1 MEFPEGR
8 EATGRQ
14 GSRARSPLSEHELN
28 AAIVDAV
35 VDPIITVDHRHH
47 VIALNAAAE
56 AVFGWDRGDAEGR
69 DLVELLIPAD
79 VRARQRRGLE
89 RLLEEA
95 DESSGTHTTR
105 LVAARRDGRR
115 LPVEIAV
122 ARLGPQWPARFA
134 CFVRETMLPGS
145 GVAAE
150 RDPLTGLATRGAL
163 EHQLEAAFARARRR
177 GVAVALIHVDLEGF
191 RLVNRSLGY
200 DGANELLRCVA
211 ERLVRVART
220 SDVVARHSADEF
232 LLLLPDLD
240 VGDPETAEGT
250 GRLAAAAETVAQR
263 VHAALARPFT
273 IHGTELF
280 VRARAGIS
288 IFPFDANE
296 PRGLLQHAD
305 AAHYQA
311 KEPGSAPTRVFASG
325 AEAVEERLE
334 MITRLRKAVD
344 RHEFVLHY
352 QPVIDLARAHD
363 ALEAGRGRV
372 PMVGVEAL
380 VRWEDP
386 ERGLVPPLDFIP
398 LAEETGLIEPI
409 GEWVVQEAC
418 RQAAAWVADGLELDV
433 AFNVSLRQLWQPD
446 FVEKTLTAAR
456 VAQVDPARMIV
467 EITESTVMVDP
478 TRTQAVLE
486 ALNEQGFRMA
496 IDDFGT
502 GHSSLARLWRLPVD
516 LLKID
521 RSFVSEMPQDEAAST
536 MASTII
542 HLASSLGINHLA
554 EGIERPDQ
562 LEYLVEQGAGLGQGF
577 LFGRPVP
584 APEIAQLAA

>member
-1 MEFPEGR
+1 V
-8 EATGRQ
+8 
-14 GSRARSPLSEHELN
+14 RSPLTEHELN

-35 VDPIITVDHRHH
+35 ADPIVTVDHRHRI
-47 VIALNAAAE
+47 IAMNAAAE
-56 AVFGWDRGDAEGR
+56 TAFGWDRGEAEGR
-69 DLVELLIPAD
+69 ELVDLLIPAD
-79 VRARQRRGLE
+79 VRARQRRTLE
-89 RLLEEA
+89 AVLEDA
-95 DESSGTHTTR
+95 DEDSGSQSTR
-105 LVAARRDGRR
+105 IIAARRDGRR

-134 CFVRETMLPGS
+134 CFLRETMLPAS

-177 GVAVALIHVDLEGF
+177 GVAVALIHIDLEGF

-200 DGANELLRCVA
+200 DAANELLRCVA
-211 ERLVRVART
+211 ERLIRVART

-232 LLLLPDLD
+232 LVLLPDLD
-240 VGDPETAEGT
+240 VGDPQTAEGT

-263 VHAALARPFT
+263 LHAALARPFT

-296 PRGLLQHAD
+296 PRLLLQHAD

-311 KEPGSAPTRVFASG
+311 KEPGSAPTRVFAVGS
-325 AEAVEERLE
+325 EAVEERLE
-334 MITRLRKAVD
+334 LITRLRKAVE
-344 RHEFVLHY
+344 RQEFVLHY
-352 QPVIDLARAHD
+352 QPVIDLARAHA
-363 ALEAGRGRV
+363 ALREGKQSV
-372 PMVGVEAL
+372 SMVGVEAL
-380 VRWEDP
+380 IRWEDP

-409 GEWVVQEAC
+409 GAWVVEESC
-418 RQAAAWVADGLELDV
+418 RQAAAWAAGGLELDV

-446 FVEKTLTAAR
+446 FVDKTLQAAR
-456 VAQVDPARMIV
+456 VAGVDPRRMIV
-467 EITESTVMVDP
+467 EITESSVMADP
-478 TRTQAVLE
+478 ARTQAVLE
-486 ALNEQGFRMA
+486 ALNEHGFRMA

-521 RSFVSEMPQDEAAST
+521 RSFVAEMPDDEAAST

-542 HLASSLGINHLA
+542 HLASSLGIDHVA
-554 EGIERPDQ
+554 EGIERQDQ
-562 LEYLVEQGAGLGQGF
+562 LDFLVGHGAGFGQGY
-577 LFGRPVP
+577 LFGRPTP
-584 APEIAQLAA
+584 PGEIAALAA

>member
-1 MEFPEGR
+1 MKFARSR
-8 EATGRQ
+8 EADRQ
-14 GSRARSPLSEHELN
+14 GGQVRSPLTENELN

-35 VDPIITVDHRHH
+35 VDPIVTVDHEHCI
-47 VIALNAAAE
+47 IAMNTAAE
-56 AVFGWDRGDAEGR
+56 ATFGWERGEAEGR
-69 DLVELLIPAD
+69 ELVELLIPAD
-79 VRARQRRGLE
+79 IRARQRRTLE

-95 DESSGTHTTR
+95 DEESGSRTTR
-105 LVAARRDGRR
+105 VIAARRDGRR
-115 LPVEIAV
+115 MPVEVAV
-122 ARLGPQWPARFA
+122 TRLGAQWPARFA
-134 CFVRETMLPGS
+134 CFLRETILPGS

-150 RDPLTGLATRGAL
+150 RDPLTGLATRPAL

-177 GVAVALIHVDLEGF
+177 GVAVALIHIDLEAF

-200 DGANELLRCVA
+200 DAANELLRCVA
-211 ERLVRVART
+211 ERLIRVART

-232 LLLLPDLD
+232 LVLLPDLD

-250 GRLAAAAETVAQR
+250 GRLAVAAETVAQR

-288 IFPFDANE
+288 IFPLDANE
-296 PRGLLQHAD
+296 PRLLLQHAD
-305 AAHYQA
+305 ASHYQA
-311 KEPGSAPTRVFASG
+311 KEPGSAPTRVFAAG

-334 MITRLRKAVD
+334 QITRLRKAVD
-344 RHEFVLHY
+344 RNEFILHY
-352 QPVIDLARAHD
+352 QPVIDLARAQA
-363 ALEAGRGRV
+363 ALAAGRDSA

-380 VRWEDP
+380 IRWEDP
-386 ERGLVPPLDFIP
+386 DRGLVPPLDFIP

-409 GEWVVQEAC
+409 GEWVVEEAC
-418 RQAAAWVADGLELDV
+418 RQAAEWAAEGLELDV

-446 FVEKTLTAAR
+446 FVDKTLRAAR
-456 VAQVDPARMIV
+456 VAGVDPGRMIV
-467 EITESTVMVDP
+467 EITESSVMADP
-478 TRTQAVLE
+478 VRTQAVLE
-486 ALNEQGFRMA
+486 ALNEHGFRMA

-502 GHSSLARLWRLPVD
+502 GHSSLARLWRMPVD

-521 RSFVSEMPQDEAAST
+521 RSFVAEMPGDEAAST

-542 HLASSLGINHLA
+542 HLASSLGIDHLA

-562 LEYLVEQGAGLGQGF
+562 LEHLVRQGASLGQGY
-577 LFGRPVP
+577 LFGRPGP
-584 APEIAQLAA
+584 ASGIAALAT

>member
-1 MEFPEGR
+1 M
-8 EATGRQ
+8 
-14 GSRARSPLSEHELN
+14 RSPLTEHELN

-35 VDPIITVDHRHH
+35 VDPIVTVDHEHCI
-47 VIALNAAAE
+47 IAMNAAAE
-56 AVFGWDRGDAEGR
+56 ATFGWERGEAEGR
-69 DLVELLIPAD
+69 ELVELLIPAD
-79 VRARQRRGLE
+79 IRARQRRTLE
-89 RLLEEA
+89 GLLEEA
-95 DESSGTHTTR
+95 DEESGSRTTR
-105 LVAARRDGRR
+105 VIAARRDGRR
-115 LPVEIAV
+115 MPVEVAV
-122 ARLGPQWPARFA
+122 TRLGAQWPARFA
-134 CFVRETMLPGS
+134 CFLRETILPGS

-150 RDPLTGLATRGAL
+150 RDPLTGLATRPAL

-177 GVAVALIHVDLEGF
+177 GVAVALIHIDLEGF

-200 DGANELLRCVA
+200 DAANELLRCVA
-211 ERLVRVART
+211 ERLIRVART

-232 LLLLPDLD
+232 LVLLPDLD

-250 GRLAAAAETVAQR
+250 GRLAVAAETVAQR

-296 PRGLLQHAD
+296 PRLLLQHAD

-311 KEPGSAPTRVFASG
+311 KEPGSAPTRVFAAG

-334 MITRLRKAVD
+334 QITRLRKAVD
-344 RHEFVLHY
+344 RNEFILHY
-352 QPVIDLARAHD
+352 QPVIDLARAQA
-363 ALEAGRGRV
+363 ALVAGRGSA

-380 VRWEDP
+380 IRWEDP
-386 ERGLVPPLDFIP
+386 DRGLVPPLDFIP

-409 GEWVVQEAC
+409 GEWVVEEAC
-418 RQAAAWVADGLELDV
+418 RQAAEWAAEGLELDV

-446 FVEKTLTAAR
+446 FVDKTLRAAR
-456 VAQVDPARMIV
+456 VAGVDPGRMIV
-467 EITESTVMVDP
+467 EITESSVMADP
-478 TRTQAVLE
+478 VRTQAVLE
-486 ALNEQGFRMA
+486 ALNEHGFRMA

-502 GHSSLARLWRLPVD
+502 GHSSLARLWRMPVD

-521 RSFVSEMPQDEAAST
+521 RSFVAEMPGDEAAST

-542 HLASSLGINHLA
+542 HLASSLGIDHLA
-554 EGIERPDQ
+554 EGIERRDQ
-562 LEYLVEQGAGLGQGF
+562 LEHLVGQGASLGQGY
-577 LFGRPVP
+577 LFGRPGP
-584 APEIAQLAA
+584 ASGIAALAA

>member
-1 MEFPEGR
+1 MEKPDGR
-8 EATGRQ
+8 EATGQ
-14 GSRARSPLSEHELN
+14 GRTARSPVDEQGLN

-35 VDPIITVDHRHH
+35 ADPIVTVDHRNR
-47 VIALNAAAE
+47 VIAMNMAAE
-56 AVFGWDRGDAEGR
+56 EAFGWKRSEAEGR
-69 DLVELLIPAD
+69 ELAELMIPAD
-79 VRARQRRGLE
+79 TRARQRRTLE
-89 RLLEEA
+89 ALLEEA
-95 DESSGTHTTR
+95 DETSGARTTR
-105 LVAARRDGRR
+105 VIATRRDGRR
-115 LPVEIAV
+115 FPVEIGIT
-122 ARLGPQWPARFA
+122 RLGPEWPARFA
-134 CFVRETMLPGS
+134 CFIRETMLPAS

-150 RDPLTGLATRGAL
+150 RDPLTGLATRAAL

-177 GVAVALIHVDLEGF
+177 GVAVALIHVDLEAF

-200 DGANELLRCVA
+200 DAANELLRCVA

-232 LLLLPDLD
+232 LVLLPDLD
-240 VGDPETAEGT
+240 VGDPQTADGT

-288 IFPFDANE
+288 IFPFDASE
-296 PRGLLQHAD
+296 PRMLLQHAD

-311 KEPGSAPTRVFASG
+311 KEPGSAPTRVFAAGS
-325 AEAVEERLE
+325 EAVEERLE

-352 QPVIDLARAHD
+352 QPVIDLHRAQK
-363 ALEAGRGRV
+363 AIAGERKV

-380 VRWEDP
+380 IRWEDP
-386 ERGLVPPLDFIP
+386 DRGMVPPLDFIP

-409 GEWVVQEAC
+409 GDWVVEEASK
-418 RQAAAWVADGLELDV
+418 QAAAWAAEGLELDV

-446 FVEKTLTAAR
+446 FVDKTLNAAR
-456 VAQVDPARMIV
+456 LAGVDPRRMIV
-467 EITESTVMVDP
+467 EITESTVMADP
-478 TRTQAVLE
+478 SRTQAVLE
-486 ALNEQGFRMA
+486 QLSEHGFRMA

-502 GHSSLARLWRLPVD
+502 GHSSLARLWRMPVD

-521 RSFVSEMPQDEAAST
+521 RSFVAEMPDDEVAST

-542 HLASSLGINHLA
+542 HLASSLGIDHLA
-554 EGIERPDQ
+554 EGIERSDQ
-562 LEYLVEQGAGLGQGF
+562 LDYLVDQGAGLGQGF

-584 APEIAQLAA
+584 ALEIAQLAA

>member
-1 MEFPEGR
+1 MESPGGR

-14 GSRARSPLSEHELN
+14 GSRARSPLTEYELN

-35 VDPIITVDHRHH
+35 ADPIVVVDHEHRI
-47 VIALNAAAE
+47 IAMNAAAE
-56 AVFGWDRGDAEGR
+56 IAFGWARGEAEGR
-69 DLVELLIPAD
+69 ELVEFLIPAD
-79 VRARQRRGLE
+79 VRARQRRSLE
-89 RLLEEA
+89 GLLEDANE
-95 DESSGTHTTR
+95 ESGPR
-105 LVAARRDGRR
+105 NAGIVAARRDGRR
-115 LPVEIAV
+115 LPVEV
-122 ARLGPQWPARFA
+122 SVTRLGPQWPARFA
-134 CFVRETMLPGS
+134 CFLRETMLPASSVG
-145 GVAAE
+145 AE

-163 EHQLEAAFARARRR
+163 EHQLDAALARARRR
-177 GVAVALIHVDLEGF
+177 GVAVALIHIDLEGF

-200 DGANELLRCVA
+200 DAANELLRCVA
-211 ERLVRVART
+211 ERLIRVART

-232 LLLLPDLD
+232 LVLLPDLD
-240 VGDPETAEGT
+240 VGDPQTAEGT
-250 GRLAAAAETVAQR
+250 GRLAVAAETVAQR

-296 PRGLLQHAD
+296 PRLLLQHAD

-311 KEPGSAPTRVFASG
+311 KEPGSVPTRVFAAGS
-325 AEAVEERLE
+325 EAVEERLE
-334 MITRLRKAVD
+334 QITRLRKAVD
-344 RHEFVLHY
+344 RQEFVLHY
-352 QPVIDLARAHD
+352 QPVIDLARAHT
-363 ALEAGRGRV
+363 ALHEGKESV

-380 VRWEDP
+380 IRWEDP

-409 GEWVVQEAC
+409 GEWVVEEAC
-418 RQAAAWVADGLELDV
+418 RQAAAWATDGLELDV

-446 FVEKTLTAAR
+446 FVDKTLCAAR
-456 VAQVDPARMIV
+456 VAGVDPRRMIV
-467 EITESTVMVDP
+467 EITESTVMADP
-478 TRTQAVLE
+478 ERTQTVLE
-486 ALNEQGFRMA
+486 ALNEHGFRMA

-521 RSFVSEMPQDEAAST
+521 RSFVAEMPDDEAAAT

-542 HLASSLGINHLA
+542 HLASSLGIDHLA
-554 EGIERPDQ
+554 EGIERQDQ
-562 LEYLVEQGAGLGQGF
+562 LDYLVGQGAGYGQGY
-577 LFGRPVP
+577 LFGRPGPP
-584 APEIAQLAA
+584 AEIAALAA

>member
-1 MEFPEGR
+1 MELPEGR

-14 GSRARSPLSEHELN
+14 GSRARSPLTEEELN

-35 VDPIITVDHRHH
+35 ADPIVTVDHQHRI
-47 VIALNAAAE
+47 IAMNAAAE
-56 AVFGWDRGDAEGR
+56 IAFGWDRAEAEGR
-69 DLVELLIPAD
+69 ELVELLIPAD
-79 VRARQRRGLE
+79 VRSRQRRTFEL
-89 RLLEEA
+89 LLEEA
-95 DESSGTHTTR
+95 DEESGARTTR
-105 LVAARRDGRR
+105 VIAARRDGRR
-115 LPVEIAV
+115 LPLEVAV
-122 ARLGPQWPARFA
+122 TRLGAQWPARFA
-134 CFVRETMLPGS
+134 CFMRETMLPAS

-150 RDPLTGLATRGAL
+150 RDPLTGLSTRGAL

-200 DGANELLRCVA
+200 DAANELLRCVA
-211 ERLVRVART
+211 ERLIRVART

-232 LLLLPDLD
+232 LVLLPDLD
-240 VGDPETAEGT
+240 VGDPQTAEGT

-296 PRGLLQHAD
+296 PRILLQHAD

-311 KEPGSAPTRVFASG
+311 KEPGSAPTRVFAAGS
-325 AEAVEERLE
+325 EAVEQRLE

-352 QPVIDLARAHD
+352 QPVIDLTRAHA
-363 ALEAGRGRV
+363 ALHAGKDSV

-386 ERGLVPPLDFIP
+386 DRGLIPPLDFIP

-409 GEWVVQEAC
+409 GEWVVEESC
-418 RQAAAWVADGLELDV
+418 RQAATWAADGLELDV

-446 FVEKTLTAAR
+446 FVDKTLRAAR
-456 VAQVDPARMIV
+456 VAGVDPRRMIV
-467 EITESTVMVDP
+467 EITESTVMADP
-478 TRTQAVLE
+478 ARTQAVLE
-486 ALNEQGFRMA
+486 ALNEHGFRMA

-502 GHSSLARLWRLPVD
+502 GHSSLARLWRMPVD

-521 RSFVSEMPQDEAAST
+521 RSFVAEMPDDEAAST

-542 HLASSLGINHLA
+542 HLASSLGIDHLA
-554 EGIERPDQ
+554 EGIERTEQ
-562 LEYLVEQGAGLGQGF
+562 LEYLVDQGAGLGQGY
-577 LFGRPVP
+577 LFGRPMP
-584 APEIAQLAA
+584 ANEITALAA

>member
-1 MEFPEGR
+1 M
-8 EATGRQ
+8 A
-14 GSRARSPLSEHELN
+14 PLTEQELN

-35 VDPIITVDHRHH
+35 ADPIVTVDHRHCI
-47 VIALNAAAE
+47 IAMNAAAE
-56 AVFGWDRGDAEGR
+56 AAFGWDRAEAEGR
-69 DLVELLIPAD
+69 GLVDLLIPAD
-79 VRARQRRGLE
+79 VRARQRRTLE
-89 RLLEEA
+89 VLLEEA
-95 DESSGTHTTR
+95 DEASSARTTR
-105 LVAARRDGRR
+105 VIAARRDGRR
-115 LPVEIAV
+115 LPLEVAV
-122 ARLGPQWPARFA
+122 TRLGPQWPARFA
-134 CFVRETMLPGS
+134 CFMRETMLPAS
-145 GVAAE
+145 GLAAE

-177 GVAVALIHVDLEGF
+177 GVAVALIHIDLEGF

-200 DGANELLRCVA
+200 DAANELLRCVA
-211 ERLVRVART
+211 ERLIRVART

-232 LLLLPDLD
+232 LVLLPDLD
-240 VGDPETAEGT
+240 VGDPQTAEGT
-250 GRLAAAAETVAQR
+250 GRLATAAETVAQR

-296 PRGLLQHAD
+296 PRLLLQHAD

-311 KEPGSAPTRVFASG
+311 KEPGSAPTRVFAAG
-325 AEAVEERLE
+325 AEAVERRLE

-344 RHEFVLHY
+344 RHEFILHY
-352 QPVIDLARAHD
+352 QPVIDLTRAHA
-363 ALEAGRGRV
+363 ALHSGKDSV

-386 ERGLVPPLDFIP
+386 DRGLVPPLDFIP

-409 GEWVVQEAC
+409 GEWVVEESC
-418 RQAAAWVADGLELDV
+418 RQAAAWAADGLELDV

-446 FVEKTLTAAR
+446 FVDKTLRAAR
-456 VAQVDPARMIV
+456 VAGVDPGRMIV
-467 EITESTVMVDP
+467 EITESTVMADP
-478 TRTQAVLE
+478 ARTQAVLE
-486 ALNEQGFRMA
+486 ALNEHGFRMA

-502 GHSSLARLWRLPVD
+502 GHSSLARLWRMPVD

-521 RSFVSEMPQDEAAST
+521 RSFVAEMPDDEAAST

-542 HLASSLGINHLA
+542 HLASSLGIDHVA
-554 EGIERPDQ
+554 EGIERTDQ
-562 LEYLVEQGAGLGQGF
+562 LEYLVDQGAGLGQGY

-584 APEIAQLAA
+584 ANEIAALAA

>member
-1 MEFPEGR
+1 MEFPGGR
-8 EATGRQ
+8 EAAGRQ
-14 GSRARSPLSEHELN
+14 GGQARTPLSDQELN

-35 VDPIITVDHRHH
+35 GDPIITVDHRHR
-47 VIALNAAAE
+47 VIAMNAAAE
-56 AVFGWDRGDAEGR
+56 TAFGWDRAEAEGR
-69 DLVELLIPAD
+69 ELVDLLIPAD
-79 VRARQRRGLE
+79 VRARQRRSLE
-89 RLLEEA
+89 GLLEAA
-95 DESSGTHTTR
+95 DEDSGSQTSR
-105 LVAARRDGRR
+105 VIAARRDGRR
-115 LPVEIAV
+115 LPVEVAV
-122 ARLGPQWPARFA
+122 TRLGPQWPARFV
-134 CFVRETMLPGS
+134 CFLRETMLPAS

-163 EHQLEAAFARARRR
+163 EHQLEGAFARARRR

-200 DGANELLRCVA
+200 DAANELLRCVA

-232 LLLLPDLD
+232 LVLLPDLD
-240 VGDPETAEGT
+240 VGDPQTTEGT

-288 IFPFDANE
+288 IFPFDASE
-296 PRGLLQHAD
+296 PRLLLQHAD

-311 KEPGSAPTRVFASG
+311 KEPGSAPTRVFAAGS
-325 AEAVEERLE
+325 EAVEQRLE
-334 MITRLRKAVD
+334 QITRLRKAVD
-344 RHEFVLHY
+344 RKEFVLHY
-352 QPVIDLARAHD
+352 QPVIDLARAHA
-363 ALEAGRGRV
+363 ALHDGERTV
-372 PMVGVEAL
+372 PIVGVEAL
-380 VRWEDP
+380 IRWEDP
-386 ERGLVPPLDFIP
+386 DRGLVPPLDFIP

-409 GEWVVQEAC
+409 GEWVVEEAC
-418 RQAAAWVADGLELDV
+418 RQAAAWAADGLDLDV

-446 FVEKTLTAAR
+446 FVDKTLRAAR
-456 VAQVDPARMIV
+456 LAGVDPRRMVV
-467 EITESTVMVDP
+467 EITESTVMADP
-478 TRTQAVLE
+478 ERTQAVLE
-486 ALNEQGFRMA
+486 ALNEHGFRMA

-521 RSFVSEMPQDEAAST
+521 RSFVAEMPDDEAAAT

-542 HLASSLGINHLA
+542 HLASSLGIDHLA
-554 EGIERPDQ
+554 EGIEREDQ
-562 LEYLVEQGAGLGQGF
+562 LEYLVGQGAGFGQGY
-577 LFGRPVP
+577 LFGRPGPP
-584 APEIAQLAA
+584 AEIAALAA

>member
-1 MEFPEGR
+1 MEFPGGR

-14 GSRARSPLSEHELN
+14 GSRARSPLTEQELN

-35 VDPIITVDHRHH
+35 VDPIVTVDHRHRI
-47 VIALNAAAE
+47 IAMNVAAE
-56 AVFGWDRGDAEGR
+56 IAFGWERTEAEGR
-69 DLVELLIPAD
+69 ELVELLIPAD
-79 VRARQRRGLE
+79 VRARQRRTLEGL
-89 RLLEEA
+89 LDEA
-95 DESSGTHTTR
+95 DEDSGSKTTR
-105 LVAARRDGRR
+105 VIAARRDGRR
-115 LPVEIAV
+115 LPLEVAV
-122 ARLGPQWPARFA
+122 TRLGPQWPARFV
-134 CFVRETMLPGS
+134 CFLRETMLPAS

-150 RDPLTGLATRGAL
+150 SDPLTGLATRGAL
-163 EHQLEAAFARARRR
+163 EHQLDAAFARARRR
-177 GVAVALIHVDLEGF
+177 GVAVALIHIDLEGF

-200 DGANELLRCVA
+200 DAANELLRCVA
-211 ERLVRVART
+211 ERLLRVART

-232 LLLLPDLD
+232 LVLLPDLD
-240 VGDPETAEGT
+240 VGDPQTAEGT

-296 PRGLLQHAD
+296 PRILLQHAD

-311 KEPGSAPTRVFASG
+311 KEPGSAPTQVFAAGS
-325 AEAVEERLE
+325 EAVEQRLE

-352 QPVIDLARAHD
+352 QPVIDLARAQA
-363 ALEAGRGRV
+363 ALHSGKESV
-372 PMVGVEAL
+372 SIVGVEAL
-380 VRWEDP
+380 IRWEDP
-386 ERGLVPPLDFIP
+386 DRGLVPPLDFIP

-409 GEWVVQEAC
+409 GEWVVEESC
-418 RQAAAWVADGLELDV
+418 RQAAVWAANGLELDV

-446 FVEKTLTAAR
+446 FVDKTLRAAR
-456 VAQVDPARMIV
+456 VAGVDPRRMIV
-467 EITESTVMVDP
+467 EVTESSVMADP
-478 TRTQAVLE
+478 ERTQAVLE
-486 ALNEQGFRMA
+486 ALNEHGFRMA

-502 GHSSLARLWRLPVD
+502 GHSSLARLWRMPVD

-521 RSFVSEMPQDEAAST
+521 RSFVSEMPGDEAAST

-542 HLASSLGINHLA
+542 HLASSLGIDHLA
-554 EGIERPDQ
+554 EGIERSDQ
-562 LEYLVEQGAGLGQGF
+562 LDHLVEQGASLGQGF

-584 APEIAQLAA
+584 AGEIAAFAA

>member
-1 MEFPEGR
+1 M
-8 EATGRQ
+8 A
-14 GSRARSPLSEHELN
+14 PLTEQELN

-35 VDPIITVDHRHH
+35 ADPIVTVDHRHCI
-47 VIALNAAAE
+47 IAMNAAAE
-56 AVFGWDRGDAEGR
+56 AAFGWDRAEAEGR
-69 DLVELLIPAD
+69 GLVDLLIPAD
-79 VRARQRRGLE
+79 VRARQRRTLE
-89 RLLEEA
+89 VLLEEA
-95 DESSGTHTTR
+95 DEASSARTTR
-105 LVAARRDGRR
+105 VIAARRDGRR
-115 LPVEIAV
+115 LPLEVAV
-122 ARLGPQWPARFA
+122 TRLGPQWPARFA
-134 CFVRETMLPGS
+134 CFMRETMLPAS

-177 GVAVALIHVDLEGF
+177 GVAVALIHIDLEGF

-200 DGANELLRCVA
+200 DAANELLRCVA
-211 ERLVRVART
+211 ERLIRVART

-232 LLLLPDLD
+232 LVLLPDLD
-240 VGDPETAEGT
+240 VGDPQTAEGT
-250 GRLAAAAETVAQR
+250 GRLATAAETVAQR

-296 PRGLLQHAD
+296 PRLLLQHAD

-311 KEPGSAPTRVFASG
+311 KEPGSAPTRVFAAG
-325 AEAVEERLE
+325 AEAVEQRLE

-344 RHEFVLHY
+344 RHEFILHY
-352 QPVIDLARAHD
+352 QPVIDLTRAHA
-363 ALEAGRGRV
+363 ALHSGKDSV

-386 ERGLVPPLDFIP
+386 DRGLVPPLDFIP

-409 GEWVVQEAC
+409 GEWVVEESC
-418 RQAAAWVADGLELDV
+418 RQAAAWAADGLELDV

-446 FVEKTLTAAR
+446 FVDKTLRAAR
-456 VAQVDPARMIV
+456 VAGVDPGRMIV
-467 EITESTVMVDP
+467 EITESTVMADP
-478 TRTQAVLE
+478 ARTQAVLE
-486 ALNEQGFRMA
+486 ALNEHGFRMA

-502 GHSSLARLWRLPVD
+502 GHSSLARLWRMPVD

-521 RSFVSEMPQDEAAST
+521 RSFVAEMPDDEAAST

-542 HLASSLGINHLA
+542 HLASSLGIDHVA
-554 EGIERPDQ
+554 EGIERTDQ
-562 LEYLVEQGAGLGQGF
+562 LEYLVDQGAGLGQGY

-584 APEIAQLAA
+584 ANEIAALAA

>member
-14 GSRARSPLSEHELN
+14 GGQARSPLTTDELN

-35 VDPIITVDHRHH
+35 ADPIVTVDHRHR
-47 VIALNAAAE
+47 VIAMNSAAE
-56 AVFGWDRGDAEGR
+56 AAFGWDRAEAEGR
-69 DLVELLIPAD
+69 ELVDLLIPAD
-79 VRARQRRGLE
+79 VRARQRRTLE
-89 RLLEEA
+89 SMLEAA
-95 DESSGTHTTR
+95 DEDSGSQSTR
-105 LVAARRDGRR
+105 IIAARRDGRR

-134 CFVRETMLPGS
+134 CFVRETMLPAS
-145 GVAAE
+145 GAAAE

-163 EHQLEAAFARARRR
+163 EHQLDAALARARRR
-177 GVAVALIHVDLEGF
+177 GVAVALIHIDLEGF

-200 DGANELLRCVA
+200 DAANELLRCVA

-232 LLLLPDLD
+232 LVLLPDLD
-240 VGDPETAEGT
+240 VGDPQTAEGT

-296 PRGLLQHAD
+296 PRVLLQHAD

-311 KEPGSAPTRVFASG
+311 KEPGSAPTRVFAAG
-325 AEAVEERLE
+325 AEAVEKRLE

-352 QPVIDLARAHD
+352 QPVIDLARAHE
-363 ALEAGRGRV
+363 ALHAGRDSA

-380 VRWEDP
+380 IRWMDP
-386 ERGLVPPLDFIP
+386 DRGMVPPLEFIP

-409 GEWVVQEAC
+409 GEWVVDESC
-418 RQAAAWVADGLELDV
+418 RQAAAWAAEGLELDV

-446 FVEKTLTAAR
+446 FVDKTLRSAR
-456 VAQVDPARMIV
+456 LAGVDPRRMVV
-467 EITESTVMVDP
+467 EVTESTVMADP
-478 TRTQAVLE
+478 VRTQAVLE
-486 ALNEQGFRMA
+486 ALNERGFRMA

-521 RSFVSEMPQDEAAST
+521 RSFVAEMPDDEAAST

-542 HLASSLGINHLA
+542 HLASSLGIDHLA
-554 EGIERPDQ
+554 EGIERADQ
-562 LEYLVEQGAGLGQGF
+562 LDCLVDQGAGLGQGF
-577 LFGRPVP
+577 LFGRPMP
-584 APEIAQLAA
+584 ATEITALAA

>member
-14 GSRARSPLSEHELN
+14 RSRARSPLTEQELN

-35 VDPIITVDHRHH
+35 ADPIVTVDHQHRI
-47 VIALNAAAE
+47 IAMNAAAE
-56 AVFGWDRGDAEGR
+56 VAFGWDRAEAEGR
-69 DLVELLIPAD
+69 ELVDLLIPAD
-79 VRARQRRGLE
+79 VRSRQRRTFAV
-89 RLLEEA
+89 LLEEGGG
-95 DESSGTHTTR
+95 ESGARTAR
-105 LVAARRDGRR
+105 GLGARRAARR
-115 LPVEIAV
+115 LPLAV
-122 ARLGPQWPARFA
+122 AVMRLGAQWPARFV
-134 CFVRETMLPGS
+134 CFMRETMLPAS
-145 GVAAE
+145 GVAAA

-177 GVAVALIHVDLEGF
+177 GVAVALIHIDLEGF

-200 DGANELLRCVA
+200 DAANELLRCVA

-220 SDVVARHSADEF
+220 SDVVARHSADEV
-232 LLLLPDLD
+232 LVLLPDLD
-240 VGDPETAEGT
+240 VGDPQTAEGT

-296 PRGLLQHAD
+296 PRVLLQHAD

-311 KEPGSAPTRVFASG
+311 KEPGSAPTRVFAAGS
-325 AEAVEERLE
+325 EAVEQRLE

-352 QPVIDLARAHD
+352 QPVIDLTRAHA
-363 ALEAGRGRV
+363 ALHAGKDSV

-386 ERGLVPPLDFIP
+386 DRGLIPPLDFIP

-409 GEWVVQEAC
+409 GAWVVEESC
-418 RQAAAWVADGLELDV
+418 RQAAAWAADGLELDV

-446 FVEKTLTAAR
+446 FVDTTLRAAR
-456 VAQVDPARMIV
+456 VAGVDPRRMIV
-467 EITESTVMVDP
+467 EITESSVMADP
-478 TRTQAVLE
+478 ARTQSVLE
-486 ALNEQGFRMA
+486 ALNEYGFRMA

-521 RSFVSEMPQDEAAST
+521 RSFVAEMLGDQAAST

-542 HLASSLGINHLA
+542 QLAGSLGIDHLA
-554 EGIERPDQ
+554 AGIERADQ
-562 LEYLVEQGAGLGQGF
+562 LDYLVDQGAGLGQGF
-577 LFGRPVP
+577 LFGRPMP

>member
-1 MEFPEGR
+1 MEFPGGR
-8 EATGRQ
+8 EAAGRQ
-14 GSRARSPLSEHELN
+14 GSRTRSPLTEQELN

-35 VDPIITVDHRHH
+35 ADPIVTVDHEHRI
-47 VIALNAAAE
+47 IAMNAAAE
-56 AVFGWDRGDAEGR
+56 AAFGWTRTEAEGHE
-69 DLVELLIPAD
+69 LVELLIPAD
-79 VRARQRRGLE
+79 VRARQRRTLE
-89 RLLEEA
+89 GLLEEA
-95 DESSGTHTTR
+95 DEDSGAQTTR
-105 LVAARRDGRR
+105 VIAARRDGRR
-115 LPVEIAV
+115 VPVEVAV
-122 ARLGPQWPARFA
+122 TRLGPQWPARFA
-134 CFVRETMLPGS
+134 CFLRETMLPAS

-200 DGANELLRCVA
+200 DAANELLRCVA
-211 ERLVRVART
+211 ERLIRVART

-232 LLLLPDLD
+232 LVLLPDLD
-240 VGDPETAEGT
+240 VGDPQTADGT
-250 GRLAAAAETVAQR
+250 GRLAVAAETVAQR

-296 PRGLLQHAD
+296 PRILLQHAD

-311 KEPGSAPTRVFASG
+311 KEPGSAPTRVFAAGS
-325 AEAVEERLE
+325 EAVEQRLE
-334 MITRLRKAVD
+334 MITRLRKAVE
-344 RHEFVLHY
+344 RQEFVLHY
-352 QPVIDLARAHD
+352 QPVIDLARAQAALD
-363 ALEAGRGRV
+363 AGEESV

-380 VRWEDP
+380 IRWEDP
-386 ERGLVPPLDFIP
+386 DRGLVPPLDFIP

-409 GEWVVQEAC
+409 GEWVVEEAC
-418 RQAAAWVADGLELDV
+418 RQAAAWAENGLELDV
-433 AFNVSLRQLWQPD
+433 AFNVSLRQLWQPE
-446 FVEKTLTAAR
+446 FVDKTLQAAR
-456 VAQVDPARMIV
+456 VAGVDPRRMIV
-467 EITESTVMVDP
+467 EITESTVMADP
-478 TRTQAVLE
+478 ARTQAVLE
-486 ALNEQGFRMA
+486 ALNEKGFRMA

-521 RSFVSEMPQDEAAST
+521 RSFVAEMPGDEAAST

-542 HLASSLGINHLA
+542 HLATSLGIDHLA
-554 EGIERPDQ
+554 EGIERADQ
-562 LEYLVEQGAGLGQGF
+562 LEHLVEQGAGLGQGY
-577 LFGRPVP
+577 LFGRPMP
-584 APEIAQLAA
+584 AREIAALAA

>member
-1 MEFPEGR
+1 M
-8 EATGRQ
+8 
-14 GSRARSPLSEHELN
+14 
-28 AAIVDAV
+28 I
-35 VDPIITVDHRHH
+35 DPIVTVDHRHRI
-47 VIALNAAAE
+47 IALNTAAE
-56 AVFGWDRGDAEGR
+56 AAFGWDRDEAEGR
-69 DLVELLIPAD
+69 ELVELLIPAD
-79 VRARQRRGLE
+79 VRARQRRTLEGL
-89 RLLEEA
+89 LDDA
-95 DESSGTHTTR
+95 DEDSGARTTR
-105 LVAARRDGRR
+105 IIAARRDGRR
-115 LPVEIAV
+115 LPVEVAV
-122 ARLGPQWPARFA
+122 TRLGPQWPARFA
-134 CFVRETMLPGS
+134 CFMRETLLPAS

-200 DGANELLRCVA
+200 DAANELLRCVA

-232 LLLLPDLD
+232 LVLLPDLD

-250 GRLAAAAETVAQR
+250 GRLAAAAEAVAQR

-280 VRARAGIS
+280 IRARAGIS

-296 PRGLLQHAD
+296 PRVLLQHAD

-311 KEPGSAPTRVFASG
+311 KEPGSAPTRVFAAGS
-325 AEAVEERLE
+325 EAVEQRLE

-352 QPVIDLARAHD
+352 QPVIDLARAHA
-363 ALEAGRGRV
+363 ALHAGKESV
-372 PMVGVEAL
+372 PIVGVEAL
-380 VRWEDP
+380 IRWKDP
-386 ERGLVPPLDFIP
+386 DRGLVPPLDFIP

-409 GEWVVQEAC
+409 GEWVVEESC
-418 RQAAAWVADGLELDV
+418 RQAAAWAAEGLELDV

-446 FVEKTLTAAR
+446 FVDKTLRAAR
-456 VAQVDPARMIV
+456 VAGVDPRRMIV
-467 EITESTVMVDP
+467 EVTESSVMADP
-478 TRTQAVLE
+478 ARTQVVLE
-486 ALNEQGFRMA
+486 SLNEHGFRMA

-521 RSFVSEMPQDEAAST
+521 RSFVAEMPDDEAAST

-542 HLASSLGINHLA
+542 HLAGSLGIDHLA
-554 EGIERPDQ
+554 EGIERTDQ
-562 LEYLVEQGAGLGQGF
+562 LEYLVEQGAGLGQGY

-584 APEIAQLAA
+584 AGEIAALAA

>member
-1 MEFPEGR
+1 MESPGGR

-14 GSRARSPLSEHELN
+14 GSRARSPLTEYELN

-35 VDPIITVDHRHH
+35 ADPIVVVDHEHRI
-47 VIALNAAAE
+47 IAMNAAAE
-56 AVFGWDRGDAEGR
+56 IAFGWARGEAEGR
-69 DLVELLIPAD
+69 ELVEFLIPAD
-79 VRARQRRGLE
+79 VRARQRRSLE
-89 RLLEEA
+89 GLLEDANE
-95 DESSGTHTTR
+95 ESGPR
-105 LVAARRDGRR
+105 NAGIVAARRDGRR
-115 LPVEIAV
+115 LPVEV
-122 ARLGPQWPARFA
+122 SVTRLGPQWPARFA
-134 CFVRETMLPGS
+134 CFLRETMLPAS
-145 GVAAE
+145 SVAAE

-163 EHQLEAAFARARRR
+163 EHQLDAALARARRR
-177 GVAVALIHVDLEGF
+177 GVAVALIHIDLEGF

-200 DGANELLRCVA
+200 DAANELLRCVA
-211 ERLVRVART
+211 ERLIRVART

-232 LLLLPDLD
+232 LVLLPDLD
-240 VGDPETAEGT
+240 VGDPQTAEGT
-250 GRLAAAAETVAQR
+250 GRLAVAAETVAQR

-296 PRGLLQHAD
+296 PRLLLQHAD

-311 KEPGSAPTRVFASG
+311 KEPGSVPTRVFAAGS
-325 AEAVEERLE
+325 EAVEERLE
-334 MITRLRKAVD
+334 QITRLRKAVD
-344 RHEFVLHY
+344 RQEFVLHY
-352 QPVIDLARAHD
+352 QPVIDLARAHT
-363 ALEAGRGRV
+363 ALHEGKESV

-380 VRWEDP
+380 IRWEDP

-409 GEWVVQEAC
+409 GEWVVEEAC
-418 RQAAAWVADGLELDV
+418 RQAAAWATDGLELDV

-446 FVEKTLTAAR
+446 FVDKTLCAAR
-456 VAQVDPARMIV
+456 VAGVDPRRMIV
-467 EITESTVMVDP
+467 EITESTVMADP
-478 TRTQAVLE
+478 ERTQTVLE
-486 ALNEQGFRMA
+486 ALNEHGFRMA

-521 RSFVSEMPQDEAAST
+521 RSFVAEMPDDEAAAT

-542 HLASSLGINHLA
+542 HLASSLGIDHLA
-554 EGIERPDQ
+554 EGIERQDQ
-562 LEYLVEQGAGLGQGF
+562 LDYLVGQGAGYGQGY
-577 LFGRPVP
+577 LFGRPGPP
-584 APEIAQLAA
+584 AEIAALAA

>member
-14 GSRARSPLSEHELN
+14 GGRARSPLTDQELN

-35 VDPIITVDHRHH
+35 VDPIVTVDHRHRI
-47 VIALNAAAE
+47 IAMNTAAE
-56 AVFGWDRGDAEGR
+56 AAFGWDRNEAEGR
-69 DLVELLIPAD
+69 ELVELLIPAD
-79 VRARQRRGLE
+79 VRARQRRTLE
-89 RLLEEA
+89 GLLEDA
-95 DESSGTHTTR
+95 DEDSGSRTTR
-105 LVAARRDGRR
+105 VIAARRDGRR
-115 LPVEIAV
+115 VPLEVAV
-122 ARLGPQWPARFA
+122 TRLGPQWPARFA
-134 CFVRETMLPGS
+134 CFLRETMLPAS

-177 GVAVALIHVDLEGF
+177 GVAVALIHIDLEGF

-200 DGANELLRCVA
+200 DAANELLRCVS
-211 ERLVRVART
+211 ERLIRVART

-232 LLLLPDLD
+232 LVLLPDLD
-240 VGDPETAEGT
+240 VGDPETVEGT
-250 GRLAAAAETVAQR
+250 SRLAAAAETVAQR
-263 VHAALARPFT
+263 VHAALARPST

-280 VRARAGIS
+280 IRARAGIS
-288 IFPFDANE
+288 VFPFDASE
-296 PRGLLQHAD
+296 PRVLLQHAD

-311 KEPGSAPTRVFASG
+311 KEPGAAPTQVFAAGS
-325 AEAVEERLE
+325 EAVEQRLE
-334 MITRLRKAVD
+334 TITRLRKAVD

-352 QPVIDLARAHD
+352 QPVIDLARAHA
-363 ALEAGRGRV
+363 ALQAGQETV

-380 VRWEDP
+380 IRWEDP
-386 ERGLVPPLDFIP
+386 DRGLIPPLDFIP

-409 GEWVVQEAC
+409 GEWVVEESC
-418 RQAAAWVADGLELDV
+418 RQAAAWAASGLELDV

-446 FVEKTLTAAR
+446 FVEKTLRAAR
-456 VAQVDPARMIV
+456 VAGVDPRRMVV
-467 EITESTVMVDP
+467 EITESTVMADP
-478 TRTQAVLE
+478 ARTQAVLE
-486 ALNEQGFRMA
+486 ALNEHGFRMA

-502 GHSSLARLWRLPVD
+502 GHSSLARLWRMPVD

-521 RSFVSEMPQDEAAST
+521 RSFVSEMPDDEAAST

-542 HLASSLGINHLA
+542 HLATSLGIDHLA

-562 LEYLVEQGAGLGQGF
+562 LDYLVDQGAGLGQGY
-577 LFGRPVP
+577 LFGKPMP
-584 APEIAQLAA
+584 AAQIAALAA

>member
-8 EATGRQ
+8 EATRRQ
-14 GSRARSPLSEHELN
+14 GSGARSPVTERELN

-35 VDPIITVDHRHH
+35 VDPIVTVDHRHRI
-47 VIALNAAAE
+47 IAMNVAAE
-56 AVFGWDRGDAEGR
+56 ETFGWSRADAEGR
-69 DLVELLIPAD
+69 ELVDLLIPAD
-79 VRARQRRGLE
+79 VRARQRRSLE
-89 RLLEEA
+89 TLLEDA
-95 DESSGTHTTR
+95 DESTGAHSTR
-105 LVAARRDGRR
+105 IIGLRSDGRR
-115 LPVEIAV
+115 VPVEIAV

-134 CFVRETMLPGS
+134 CFIRETMLPGS
-145 GVAAE
+145 GVAVE
-150 RDPLTGLATRGAL
+150 RDPLTGLATRAAL
-163 EHQLEAAFARARRR
+163 EHQLESAFARARRR

-200 DGANELLRCVA
+200 DAANELLRCVA

-240 VGDPETAEGT
+240 VGDPQTAEGT

-280 VRARAGIS
+280 VRARAGVS
-288 IFPFDANE
+288 IFPFDASE
-296 PRGLLQHAD
+296 PRMLLQHAD

-311 KEPGSAPTRVFASG
+311 KEPGSAPTRVFAAGS
-325 AEAVEERLE
+325 EAVEERLQ

-344 RHEFVLHY
+344 AHEFVLHY
-352 QPVIDLARAHD
+352 QPVIDLHRAQ
-363 ALEAGRGRV
+363 AAIASGGERV

-380 VRWEDP
+380 VRWQDP
-386 ERGLVPPLDFIP
+386 DRGLVPPLDFIP
-398 LAEETGLIEPI
+398 LAEETGLIEPL
-409 GEWVVQEAC
+409 GEWVVEEAC
-418 RQAAAWVADGLELDV
+418 RQAAAWAAEGLELDV

-456 VAQVDPARMIV
+456 VAQADPRRMVV
-467 EITESTVMVDP
+467 EITESTVMADP
-478 TRTQAVLE
+478 ARTQAVLE
-486 ALNEQGFRMA
+486 ALNEHGFRMA

-502 GHSSLARLWRLPVD
+502 GHSSLARLWRMPVD

-521 RSFVSEMPQDEAAST
+521 RSFVSEMPGDEAAST

-542 HLASSLGINHLA
+542 HLASSLGIAHLA
-554 EGIERPDQ
+554 EGIETPDQ
-562 LEYLVEQGAGLGQGF
+562 LDYLVEQGAGLGQGF

-584 APEIAQLAA
+584 AGEIAALAA

>member
-1 MEFPEGR
+1 MEVPEDR
-8 EATGRQ
+8 EVSRRQ
-14 GSRARSPLSEHELN
+14 GSRAGLPQAERELS

-35 VDPIITVDHRHH
+35 ADPIVTVDHRHR
-47 VIALNAAAE
+47 VIAMNAAAE
-56 AVFGWDRGDAEGR
+56 AAFGWKRDEAEGR
-69 DLVELLIPAD
+69 ELVELVIPAD
-79 VRARQRRGLE
+79 TRARQGRTLE
-89 RLLEEA
+89 ALLEEA
-95 DESSGTHTTR
+95 DETSGSRTTR
-105 LVAARRDGRR
+105 VIAARRDGRR
-115 LPVEIAV
+115 FPVEIA
-122 ARLGPQWPARFA
+122 ATRLGAQWPARYA
-134 CFVRETMLPGS
+134 CFIRETMLPAS

-150 RDPLTGLATRGAL
+150 RDPLTGLNTRAAL
-163 EHQLEAAFARARRR
+163 EHQLDAAFARARRR

-200 DGANELLRCVA
+200 DAANELLRCVA

-232 LLLLPDLD
+232 LVLLPDLD
-240 VGDPETAEGT
+240 VGDPQTPDGT
-250 GRLAAAAETVAQR
+250 GRLAAAAEAVAQR

-288 IFPFDANE
+288 VFPFDASE
-296 PRGLLQHAD
+296 PRMLLQHAD

-311 KEPGSAPTRVFASG
+311 KEPGSAPTRVFAAGS
-325 AEAVEERLE
+325 EAVEERLQ

-344 RHEFVLHY
+344 RQEFVLHY
-352 QPVIDLARAHD
+352 QPVIDLARAQ
-363 ALEAGRGRV
+363 ESIQAGDERV

-380 VRWEDP
+380 IRWQDP
-386 ERGLVPPLDFIP
+386 ERGMIPPLDFIP

-409 GEWVVQEAC
+409 GDWVVEQSC
-418 RQAAAWVADGLELDV
+418 GQAAAWAAAGLELDV

-446 FVEKTLTAAR
+446 FVEKTVGAAR
-456 VAQVDPARMIV
+456 LAGVDPRRMIV
-467 EITESTVMVDP
+467 EITESTVMADP
-478 TRTQAVLE
+478 ARTQAVLE
-486 ALNEQGFRMA
+486 ALNEHGFRMA

-502 GHSSLARLWRLPVD
+502 GHSSLARLWRMPVD

-521 RSFVSEMPQDEAAST
+521 RSFVAEMPDDEVAST

-542 HLASSLGINHLA
+542 HLASSLGIDHLA
-554 EGIERPDQ
+554 EGIERADQ
-562 LEYLVEQGAGLGQGF
+562 LDYLVDQGAGLGQGF

>member
-1 MEFPEGR
+1 MKFARGR
-8 EATGRQ
+8 EAGRQ
-14 GSRARSPLSEHELN
+14 GGQVRSPLTEHELN

-35 VDPIITVDHRHH
+35 VDPIVTVDHEHCI
-47 VIALNAAAE
+47 IAMNAAAE
-56 AVFGWDRGDAEGR
+56 ATFGWGRGEAEGR
-69 DLVELLIPAD
+69 ELVELLIPAD
-79 VRARQRRGLE
+79 IRARQRRTLE

-95 DESSGTHTTR
+95 DEESGSRTTR
-105 LVAARRDGRR
+105 VIAARRDGRR
-115 LPVEIAV
+115 TPVEVAV
-122 ARLGPQWPARFA
+122 TRLGAQWPARFA
-134 CFVRETMLPGS
+134 CFLRETILPAS

-150 RDPLTGLATRGAL
+150 RDPLTGLATRPAL

-200 DGANELLRCVA
+200 DAANELLRCVA
-211 ERLVRVART
+211 ERLIRVART

-232 LLLLPDLD
+232 LVLLPDLD

-250 GRLAAAAETVAQR
+250 GRLAVAAETVAQR

-296 PRGLLQHAD
+296 PRLLLQHAD

-311 KEPGSAPTRVFASG
+311 KEPGSAPTRVFAAG

-334 MITRLRKAVD
+334 QITRLRKAVD
-344 RHEFVLHY
+344 RNEFILHY
-352 QPVIDLARAHD
+352 QPVIDLARAQA
-363 ALEAGRGRV
+363 ALAAGRDSA

-380 VRWEDP
+380 IRWEDP
-386 ERGLVPPLDFIP
+386 DRGLVPPLDFIP

-409 GEWVVQEAC
+409 GEWVVEEAC
-418 RQAAAWVADGLELDV
+418 RQAAEWAAEGLELDV

-446 FVEKTLTAAR
+446 FVDKTLRAAR
-456 VAQVDPARMIV
+456 VAGVDPGRMIV
-467 EITESTVMVDP
+467 EITESSVMADP
-478 TRTQAVLE
+478 VRTQAVLE
-486 ALNEQGFRMA
+486 GLNEHGFRMA

-502 GHSSLARLWRLPVD
+502 GHSSLARLWRMPVD

-521 RSFVSEMPQDEAAST
+521 RSFVAEMPDDEAAST

-542 HLASSLGINHLA
+542 HLASSLGIDHLA

-562 LEYLVEQGAGLGQGF
+562 LEHLVGQGACLGQGY
-577 LFGRPVP
+577 LFGRPGP
-584 APEIAQLAA
+584 ASGIAALAA

>member
-1 MEFPEGR
+1 MEFPGGR

-14 GSRARSPLSEHELN
+14 GSRTRSPLTEPELN

-35 VDPIITVDHRHH
+35 VDPIVTVDHEHRI
-47 VIALNAAAE
+47 IAMNTAAE
-56 AVFGWDRGDAEGR
+56 AAFGWSRAEADGHE
-69 DLVELLIPAD
+69 LVELLIPAD
-79 VRARQRRGLE
+79 ERARQRRTLE
-89 RLLEEA
+89 GFLEEA
-95 DESSGTHTTR
+95 DENSGSRTTR
-105 LVAARRDGRR
+105 VIAARRDGRR
-115 LPVEIAV
+115 VPVEVAV
-122 ARLGPQWPARFA
+122 TRLGPQWPARFA
-134 CFVRETMLPGS
+134 CFLRETMLPAS

-177 GVAVALIHVDLEGF
+177 GVAVALIHIDLEGF

-200 DGANELLRCVA
+200 DAANELLRCVA

-232 LLLLPDLD
+232 LVLLPDLD
-240 VGDPETAEGT
+240 VGDPQTAEGT
-250 GRLAAAAETVAQR
+250 GRLAVAAETVAQR

-288 IFPFDANE
+288 IFPFDASE
-296 PRGLLQHAD
+296 PLVLLQHAD

-311 KEPGSAPTRVFASG
+311 KEPGSAPTRVFAAGS
-325 AEAVEERLE
+325 EAVEERLE

-344 RHEFVLHY
+344 RQEFVLHY
-352 QPVIDLARAHD
+352 QPVIDLARAQAAID
-363 ALEAGRGRV
+363 AGKESV

-380 VRWEDP
+380 IRWEDP
-386 ERGLVPPLDFIP
+386 DRGLVPPLDFIP
-398 LAEETGLIEPI
+398 LAEETGLIEPL
-409 GEWVVQEAC
+409 GEWVVEEAC
-418 RQAAAWVADGLELDV
+418 RQAAAWAASGLELDV

-446 FVEKTLTAAR
+446 FVDKTLHAAR
-456 VAQVDPARMIV
+456 LAGVDPRRMIV
-467 EITESTVMVDP
+467 EITESTVMADP
-478 TRTQAVLE
+478 ARTQTVLE
-486 ALNEQGFRMA
+486 ALNEHGFRMA

-502 GHSSLARLWRLPVD
+502 GHSSLARLWRMPVD

-521 RSFVSEMPQDEAAST
+521 RSFVAEMPDDEAAST

-542 HLASSLGINHLA
+542 HLAASLGIDHVA

-562 LEYLVEQGAGLGQGF
+562 LEYLVEQGPGLGQGY

-584 APEIAQLAA
+584 AGEIAALAA